1 MSVPWSEDRDVLG
14 EVGGNVALADQG
26 HDLRILQMVVRE
38 KSKECSEA
46 KARPTCSSSETI
58 GTR

>member
-1 MSVPWSEDRDVLG
+1 MLG

-26 HDLRILQMVVRE
+26 HDLRILQRVVRE
-38 KSKECSEA
+38 KSRGGGEA